1 MQDDSLNDLE
11 KSERASPPIGMSTSS
26 RIWRYFLFCGT
37 VAVLSGYILLVGTL
51 AEEISRQ
58 IIWALSFSLMVLAG
72 LTLTIGMVAIA
83 VNGFVQKR
91 ISGRIPQAGVSV
103 ATDLVIIVC
112 LLPLLIGFLGF
123 CITVMQL
130 SLGQFLIR
138 EEEIQYRHLIVL
150 SAYAG
155 AIFGITAG
163 CKSKI
168 SYGMGWAI
176 SIWHGARVLL
186 ETAFFAYAGL
196 WLSRE
201 PFEYALT
208 QSKKGNWEIIAIT
221 MLGVALIFTGT
232 LSLMFRQSQ
241 IRPEVTEKVDRV
253 PFCTRIRQGIQDLRR
268 VISATKSGI
277 ERIIGTYRKRTQ
289 RIRTK
294 VQPGGK
300 VEIVSPELE
309 AGQAVEV
316 VVRPIKCR
324 TKGEG

>member
-1 MQDDSLNDLE
+1 
-11 KSERASPPIGMSTSS
+11 MSTSS
-26 RIWRYFLFCGT
+26 RVWRCFLFCGA

-51 AEEISRQ
+51 AEELSRQ

-83 VNGFVQKR
+83 VNGFIKKR

-103 ATDLVIIVC
+103 ATDLVIVVC
-112 LLPLLIGFLGF
+112 LLPLLMGFLGL

-138 EEEIQYRHLIVL
+138 EEGIQYRHLIVL

-186 ETAFFAYAGL
+186 ETAFLAYAGL

-208 QSKKGNWEIIAIT
+208 QGKKGNWEIVAIT

-241 IRPEVTEKVDRV
+241 IRPEVTEEVDRV

-277 ERIIGTYRKRTQ
+277 ERIIGTFRKRTQ